1 MFSVRGK
8 LYALNGS
15 AWKERGVGVLKVN
28 VNELTRRARIRRCSI
43 GSLEI
48 STKSSQ

>member
-28 VNELTRRARIRRCSI
+28 VNELTRRARIRKVLYWLPVNIC
-43 GSLEI
+43 
-48 STKSSQ
+48 